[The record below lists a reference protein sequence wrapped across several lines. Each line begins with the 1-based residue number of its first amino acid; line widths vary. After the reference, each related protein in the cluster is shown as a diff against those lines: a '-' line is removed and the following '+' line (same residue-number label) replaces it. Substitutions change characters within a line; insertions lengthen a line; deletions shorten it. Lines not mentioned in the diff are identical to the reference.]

1 MEGQAPSS
9 SEEEEELTEEQL
21 EEKRQV
27 ERLRIEPFIRA
38 SRLSSQQTPDDQTF
52 MPRKPNQKRE
62 RERTK
67 IAYMKGDEKRR
78 GKLRSWAIDMGKC
91 RLIFTAC
98 MSVQ

>member
-9 SEEEEELTEEQL
+9 SEEEEELS

-27 ERLRIEPFIRA
+27 ERLRIEAFIRA

-67 IAYMKGDEKRR
+67 IAYMKGDERRR
-78 GKLRSWAIDMGKC
+78 GKLNR
-91 RLIFTAC
+91 
-98 MSVQ
+98 

>member
-1 MEGQAPSS
+1 MKAKRGAYGQLRFAEAESRTVEGQAPSS

-27 ERLRIEPFIRA
+27 ERLRMEAFIRA

-67 IAYMKGDEKRR
+67 IAYMYEWR
-78 GKLRSWAIDMGKC
+78 
-91 RLIFTAC
+91 
-98 MSVQ
+98 